1 MAKINVSNATTYKF
15 FKERANHTL
24 RHFAQDLDPGILPVV
39 RELNAI
45 EGIAPVWSCE
55 SHPKGNAHLLREA
68 YVICVVTG
76 RGMDK
81 LEEIYKEWMR
91 LLDQDRSSWRKDDTA
106 HSRRKR
112 VFAHHV
118 VITTRRLTWPNDF
131 SRHYTSVC
139 LGYERLNAV
148 NKRLVLL
155 SFEQA
160 IRNVTF

>member
-15 FKERANHTL
+15 FKERASHTL
-24 RHFAQDLDPGILPVV
+24 RQFAQDLDPGILPVV

-55 SHPKGNAHLLREA
+55 SHPKGKSTADRDA
-68 YVICVVTG
+68 YVTCVVTG

-81 LEEIYKEWMR
+81 IEEIYKEWMR
-91 LLDQDRSSWRKDDTA
+91 LLDQDQLSW
-106 HSRRKR
+106 HSGDSAQRRRKR
-112 VFAHHV
+112 VYAHQV
-118 VITTRRLTWPNDF
+118 MIKTRRRTWPDDF
-131 SRHYTSVC
+131 SRHYISVW
-139 LGYERLNAV
+139 LGYSGVNAL